1 MDLIV
6 TPLQEEPG
14 WELVDL
20 LGRSMGRISSEDAG
34 FTIHP
39 EGQARETMAGMK
51 AGPFASLDT
60 ALSEIEKH
68 TRGSCRR
75 PPPGQDRA

>member
-6 TPLQEEPG
+6 TPLQEGIG
-14 WELVDL
+14 WELADL
-20 LGRSMGRISSEDAG
+20 LGRPMGRITSEATDR

-75 PPPGQDRA
+75 PPDQDQV